1 MESIVSTNLGL
12 RVALTFPFSLVLLN
26 MPMVNF
32 EGGGRRDAV
41 TRTTAARASL
51 AESAGR
57 AAEARVRSSPEP
69 EATDVRAR
77 LRAGRGL

>member
-1 MESIVSTNLGL
+1 LAGP
-12 RVALTFPFSLVLLN
+12 FPFFLSN

-69 EATDVRAR
+69 EAMDVRAR

>member
-1 MESIVSTNLGL
+1 
-12 RVALTFPFSLVLLN
+12 
-26 MPMVNF
+26 VNF

-69 EATDVRAR
+69 EAMDVRAR